1 MTVSAIAGRYRL
13 GECVGQGGMGTVFRG
28 TDLARGSTVAIK
40 EMRPAALTDVSSIER
55 FRREGEA
62 LKRLNHPN
70 IVELLEVVHEAGTH
84 YLVMEFVAG
93 GSLEDLIQS
102 SQASLPIAR
111 VLSIALDLCD
121 ALTRTHRLEIIHRD
135 IKPSNVLLTEDGT
148 PKLTDFGAAYI
159 AGKERI
165 TTDLAVIGTAGYVSP
180 EALRG
185 EDLDAR
191 ADIWAF
197 GVLLFELLT
206 GTRPFARKNM
216 AQTLHDISFASP
228 PDLET
233 LRPDCPPALV
243 DLVYRMLAKDA
254 GQRVPSVRIVG
265 AELDKIARGQGG
277 RARAESTFR
286 EARGGLPIRSNLP
299 AETSTFVGRQKELGE
314 LRRCLLERSTRLV
327 TIVGP
332 GGMGKTRLSLELG
345 QRLLSSALVRE
356 DATSARLS
364 DGLFL
369 VELAPLGSPDFI
381 VSAIAEAAGF
391 QFYPGRTALQQV
403 IDHFRDKRVLLLL
416 DNFEHLLDGAETVA
430 ELLRAAEGLTIVAT
444 SRERLGLTG
453 ETVLSLSGMEFPES
467 DGPERA
473 FDFSAIKLFVQAA
486 RQQKPEFRLEDA
498 EAEDV
503 VRICRLVHGV
513 PLGIVI
519 AGSWASNLSP
529 REIADEISQSLDF
542 LAAELRDLPER
553 QRSMR
558 AVFDHSW
565 ELLTEPER
573 TALSAISIFRGG
585 FTRDAAQAV
594 AGTSIR
600 VLATL
605 INKSLLARE
614 PGSGRYRLHE
624 LLRQYAEEKLHREP
638 ARARAVLD
646 AHSAYF
652 ASYLE
657 AREASLK
664 SPSPAEALLEI
675 ETELDNV
682 RAAWSRMLDKVEL
695 DNIERALSSLHF
707 FHTRRAALAE
717 GEAAFTTL
725 GESLESSGETSPQRT
740 RLLGCALSRRA
751 TFLRLQG
758 RYAQAA
764 SLLDRA
770 LSLLDE
776 REHPRERAFALVISG
791 STQVKAGQLQAG
803 TELGEQALRLFRET
817 GDAWGT
823 AHALETLGR
832 LYGTAGDFAKAERAY
847 RESASIQRDSGMLE
861 SGSMGL
867 GFTLVQQGDY
877 AAGCQLML
885 NALEMFERA
894 GDRWNRMLCQM
905 NLANAQRT
913 LGNYSSAEALA
924 RGCLEFTREI
934 GNLDHE
940 AWSCYQLGNV
950 LKEQER
956 YEAAAAQFQAGLER
970 SLQMGDAGKIALGRL
985 EFGNLALIR
994 GDYRE
999 AERQLS
1005 ESLRGFESAGQAW
1018 GVALALDLL
1027 GYLACQESNFE
1038 LAQTR
1043 LSAALDTALSRS
1055 LYPFATNVVAAGA
1068 LWFARTGNPERAVEL
1083 LSFSQH
1089 HRATERHTVTRRIA
1103 PLLAELEGRLAPE
1116 SFARAV
1122 ERGKGLDW
1130 DDICPMLAPHAKAT
1144 FAQSAAQL

>member
-1 MTVSAIAGRYRL
+1 MVTVSAIAGRYRI
-13 GECVGQGGMGTVFRG
+13 GACVGQGGVGTVFRG
-28 TDLARGSTVAIK
+28 IDLVNGSAVAIK
-40 EMRPAALTDVSSIER
+40 QLRAEAIADASNIER

-70 IVELLEVVHEAGTH
+70 IVELLDVVHERGTH

-93 GSLEDLIQS
+93 GSLEELMRS
-102 SQASLPIAR
+102 GQAPLPIAR

-121 ALTRTHRLEIIHRD
+121 ALTRTHRLEILHRD

-165 TTDLAVIGTAGYVSP
+165 TTDLAIIGTAGYVSP

-216 AQTLHDISFASP
+216 AETLHSISFSSP

-243 DLVYRMLAKDA
+243 DLVHRMLAKDA
-254 GQRVPSVRIVG
+254 SQRVPSVRIVG
-265 AELDKIARGQGG
+265 AELDKIARGRGG
-277 RARAESTFR
+277 RGRAEPTFC
-286 EARGGLPIRSNLP
+286 EARGGVAIRSNLP
-299 AETSTFVGRQKELGE
+299 AETSTFVGRQTELSE
-314 LRRCLLERSTRLV
+314 LRRCLLERTTRLV

-332 GGMGKTRLSLELG
+332 GGMGKTRLAVELG
-345 QRLLSSALVRE
+345 QRLLSSALVRSDE
-356 DATSARLS
+356 ISSRFA

-369 VELAPLGSPDFI
+369 VELAPLSSPEFI
-381 VSAIAEAAGF
+381 VSAIAEAAGI
-391 QFYPGRTALQQV
+391 QFYPGGEAKRQLFE
-403 IDHFRDKRVLLLL
+403 HFRGKQALLLL
-416 DNFEHLLDGAETVA
+416 DNFEHLVEGAETIA
-430 ELLRAAEGLTIVAT
+430 ELLRAAEGVTVVAT

-453 ETVLSLSGMEFPES
+453 ETLLPLSGMEFPDS
-467 DGPERA
+467 PERA
-473 FDFSAIKLFVQAA
+473 IDFSAIKLFVQAA
-486 RQQKPEFRLEDA
+486 RQQKPEFKLEESDA
-498 EAEDV
+498 ADV
-503 VRICRLVHGV
+503 VRLCRLVHGV

-519 AGSWASNLSP
+519 AGSWAAHLSP
-529 REIADEISQSLDF
+529 REIAEEISASLDF

-565 ELLTEPER
+565 ALLSAPEQA
-573 TALSAISIFRGG
+573 ALSAISIFRGG

-600 VLATL
+600 VLTTL
-605 INKSLLARE
+605 INKSLLSRE

-624 LLRQYAEEKLHREP
+624 LLRQYAAEKLRCSPDRE
-638 ARARAVLD
+638 RAVLD

-657 AREASLK
+657 AREVCLK
-664 SPSPAEALLEI
+664 SPNPAEALVEI

-682 RAAWSRMLDKVEL
+682 RAAWSRMLGEL
-695 DNIERALSSLHF
+695 ELEQIERAISPLHF
-707 FHTRRAALAE
+707 FYTRQAALAE
-717 GEAAFTTL
+717 GEAAFTAL
-725 GESLESSGETSPQRT
+725 SESLGSAADTSPQHA
-740 RLLGCALSRRA
+740 RLLGSALSRRA
-751 TFLRLQG
+751 TFLRQQG
-758 RYAQAA
+758 QYAKAA

-770 LSLLDE
+770 LLLLDE
-776 REHPRERAFALVISG
+776 RQHARERAFALVVSG
-791 STQVKAGQLQAG
+791 STQVKAGHLEAG
-803 TELGEQALRLFRET
+803 TELGEQALRLYRAT

-847 RESASIQRDSGMLE
+847 RESASIQRAAGMLE

-877 AAGCQLML
+877 ASGCALML

-924 RGCLEFTREI
+924 KSCLEFTREV
-934 GNLDHE
+934 GNWDHE

-970 SLQMGDAGKIALGRL
+970 SLQMGDVGKIALGRL

-1018 GVALALDLL
+1018 GIALALDLL
-1027 GYLACQESNFE
+1027 GYLACHEANFE
-1038 LAQTR
+1038 LAQTH
-1043 LSAALDTALSRS
+1043 LSKALAIALSRS
-1055 LYPFATNVVAAGA
+1055 LYPFATNVIAGTA
-1068 LWFARTGNPERAVEL
+1068 FWFARSGDPERAVEL
-1083 LSFSQH
+1083 LSFTQH
-1089 HRATERHTVTRRIA
+1089 HPATERHTLTRRVA
-1103 PLLAELEGRLAPE
+1103 PLFAELEGRLSAE
-1116 SFARAV
+1116 SFALAI
-1122 ERGKGLDW
+1122 ERGKELDFSTLQR
-1130 DDICPMLAPHAKAT
+1130 MLDAPAPPRAR
-1144 FAQSAAQL
+1144 SA